1 MTQDRLPTAIII
13 GSSRQ
18 GRLGDKVGAWAAE
31 TARAFGRFSV
41 DVIDV
46 AALDLPMNHP
56 AIPTEGILDLQRRID
71 RAAAFVVV
79 TPEYNHSFPGSLKHA
94 IDQACEQWW
103 AKPVAFVSYGGQS
116 GGLRAVEALRLV
128 FAELQA
134 VTIRDGVAFA
144 SAWETFADEPNEP
157 EPRTSRAAA
166 VMYGHLAWWATV
178 LMRGRAELS
187 LKNFLARRADG

>member
-1 MTQDRLPTAIII
+1 MAQDRLPIAIII
-13 GSSRQ
+13 GSNRE
-18 GRLGDKVGAWAAE
+18 GRLGDKVGAWVAE
-31 TARAFGRFSV
+31 TARALDYFCI

-46 AALDLPMNHP
+46 AQLNLPIDHP
-56 AIPTEGILDLQRRID
+56 AAPTEAVLDFQRRIG
-71 RAAAFVVV
+71 RAAAFVIV

-94 IDQACEQWW
+94 IDQAYEQWR

-128 FAELQA
+128 LAELQA

-144 SAWETFADEPNEP
+144 WAWETFGDAPYEP
-157 EPRTSRAAA
+157 EPQTSHAAA
-166 VMYGHLAWWATV
+166 VMYGNLAWWATV

-187 LKNFLARRADG
+187 YDTFLPHGAGE